1 MVQADLV
8 FKAGKGR
15 IFWLGAH
22 KLLVGTELAR
32 LRALGY
38 EVFNPPYLS
47 HVSDQSVAAT
57 WDQSQPTTLPPEIFD
72 KLSKYNFFY
81 NSISPEIAEIL
92 NTYFDAVV
100 VTIVARWMSEIVR
113 VYDGTCI
120 YRAYGQTHLLAEEFE
135 LCGVRPLIESRDNF
149 HFCPHADETM
159 EQEADW
165 LRNRGTVIPYCL
177 SEDIFQH
184 RGIWDASTDRND
196 SILVTAPNILGNPFH
211 RAHYDFLTEFFHQKH
226 FKYCGVQLIDIDD
239 DHVPGS
245 LDRKTQLRMFAD
257 ASGYL
262 YTYRDPRVCYLPPVE
277 MIVLGGP
284 VAYLSGSLLARYIGK
299 GAPGEAASVM
309 GAHRIVDSFRAKDRV
324 FIDEVRQSQKH
335 VATLYD
341 PAHVW
346 PIFDREMDR
355 MINTRPAVGGRPQPG
370 ADGRRRFIGAFIDTT
385 GPQSPAHSP
394 TMRAQQIADALSATV
409 IETPVGDEDRRRLAA
424 IAGTEGPGPAL
435 REAARLNGGD
445 VDFLERMIGRRSG
458 RNQTVEDLHRD
469 FAPPGSLLRIGRWE
483 MDEALKRYVRVTDR
497 GESGF
502 LLFGPFA
509 TLPEGDYRLE
519 VSGRITP
526 THIPAGSADVSCDG
540 VVKASVTLTSGTSQ
554 YERFTCDFHVG
565 SSDGKYEFRIFTN
578 GAASLRIE
586 RLAVI
591 KLSD

>member
-1 MVQADLV
+1 MVQEVLV

-57 WDQSQPTTLPPEIFD
+57 WDQNQPTTLPPEIFD

-100 VTIVARWMSEIVR
+100 VTIVARWMAEIVR

-165 LRNRGTVIPYCL
+165 LRSRGTVVPYCL

-211 RAHYDFLTEFFHQKH
+211 RAHYDFLKEFFHQKH

-284 VAYLSGSLLARYIGK
+284 VAYLSGSLLARCIGK
-299 GAPGEAASVM
+299 DGPGEAPSVM
-309 GAHRIVDSFRAKDRV
+309 DAQRIVNSFRAKDRV
-324 FIDEVRQSQKH
+324 FIDEVRQSQTH

-355 MINTRPAVGGRPQPG
+355 MISPRPAVDGRPQPG
-370 ADGRRRFIGAFIDTT
+370 ADGRRRFIGAFVDTT
-385 GPQSPAHSP
+385 GQQSPA
-394 TMRAQQIADALSATV
+394 MRAQQIADALSSTV
-409 IETPVGDEDRRRLAA
+409 IEPPVGDEDRRRLAA
-424 IAGTEGPGPAL
+424 IAGAEGPWPAL
-435 REAARLNGGD
+435 REATRLNGGG

-458 RNQTVEDLHRD
+458 RKQTVEDLHRD

-483 MDEALKRYVRVTDR
+483 MDETLKRHVRVTEQ

-509 TLPEGDYRLE
+509 TLPDGHYRLD
-519 VSGRITP
+519 VKGRVTP
-526 THIPAGSADVSCDG
+526 THVPAGYADVSCDG
-540 VVKASVTLTSGTSQ
+540 VVQASVTLASSSSQ
-554 YERFTCDFHVG
+554 YERFACDFHAG
-565 SSDGKYEFRIFTN
+565 PSGGKYEFRIFTN
-578 GAASLRIE
+578 GSAVLRIE
-586 RLAVI
+586 RLTVI